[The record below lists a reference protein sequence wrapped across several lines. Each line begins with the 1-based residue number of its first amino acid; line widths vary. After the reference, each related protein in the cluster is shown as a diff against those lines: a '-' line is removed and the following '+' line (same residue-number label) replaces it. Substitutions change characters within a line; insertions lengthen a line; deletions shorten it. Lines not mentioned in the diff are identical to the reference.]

1 MAIRGI
7 LFDFD
12 GTLANTTLL
21 ILATFHQTLDHFVPG
36 NQVDD
41 QTIINTS
48 GTAWPG
54 SLVARIRKRWTGWW
68 PITASTIQPGMI
80 P

>member
-12 GTLANTTLL
+12 GTLANTTPL

-41 QTIINTS
+41 QTIINL
-48 GTAWPG
+48 
-54 SLVARIRKRWTGWW
+54 SLIH
-68 PITASTIQPGMI
+68 I
-80 P
+80 